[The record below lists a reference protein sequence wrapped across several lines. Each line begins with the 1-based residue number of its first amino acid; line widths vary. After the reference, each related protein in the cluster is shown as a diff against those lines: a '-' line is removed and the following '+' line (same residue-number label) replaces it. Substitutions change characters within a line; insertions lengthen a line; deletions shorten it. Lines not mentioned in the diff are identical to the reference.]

1 MAVPPINI
9 FTVPPAG
16 RNSGLKPARTYRA
29 IPFVIL
35 LVLAVFALPATSYVD
50 ETGNDKAVKL
60 AGVYRDVV
68 EDETTYTA
76 VAGDTLLKIA
86 GEFGV
91 DLGYLLRLNPQ
102 KKKYLHPGDRFRI
115 IKRTIIP
122 AETDDGIIINIPD
135 RMLYLFRDGALA
147 VKFPVGPGKPGWRTT
162 RGAFRIIS
170 KLRNPVWRVPPSIQ
184 REMAAQGEPVRKVV
198 PPGKDNPLGRWAL
211 DTSLPGILIHE
222 TIAPSSVYRF
232 RSHGCVR
239 MRGEDAERLFGL
251 VDKGDT
257 GNIIYRPVKLAV
269 TVSGKIYLEVYSD
282 VYGLS
287 PEPMGEARSMIG
299 SAGLTDNVDWKK
311 VEEVVNLHEGIAE
324 DVTKKKA
331 GEYDG
336 KTEFSEGGAGAG
348 NNALPH

>member
-1 MAVPPINI
+1 L
-9 FTVPPAG
+9 AG
-16 RNSGLKPARTYRA
+16 RTSDSP
-29 IPFVIL
+29 
-35 LVLAVFALPATSYVD
+35 LAVRGALAA
-50 ETGNDKAVKL
+50 AVLVFLAAAFPSAGSGDAGSHDGAAKL

-76 VAGDTLLKIA
+76 VEGDTLLKIA

-91 DLGYLLRLNPQ
+91 DLDYLLRLNPQ
-102 KKKYLHPGDRFRI
+102 KKKFLHPGDRFRI

-122 AETDDGIIINIPD
+122 AETDDGIILNIPD

-147 VKFPVGPGKPGWRTT
+147 VKFPAGLGKPGWRTP

-170 KLRNPVWRVPPSIQ
+170 KLRDPVWRVPPSIQ
-184 REMAAQGEPVRKVV
+184 REMAAQGERVRKVV

-211 DTSLPGILIHE
+211 NTSLPGILIHE

-239 MRGEDAERLFGL
+239 MRGEDAGRLFGL

-257 GNIIYRPVKLAV
+257 GSIIYRPVKLAV

-287 PEPMGEARSMIG
+287 PEPMGEARRMIG
-299 SAGLTDNVDWKK
+299 SAGLADKVDWAK
-311 VEEVVNLHEGIAE
+311 VEEVVKLHEGIAQ
-324 DVTKKKA
+324 DVTK
-331 GEYDG
+331 E
-336 KTEFSEGGAGAG
+336 
-348 NNALPH
+348 

>member
-1 MAVPPINI
+1 M
-9 FTVPPAG
+9 AG
-16 RNSGLKPARTYRA
+16 RTSDSP
-29 IPFVIL
+29 
-35 LVLAVFALPATSYVD
+35 LAVRGALA
-50 ETGNDKAVKL
+50 AVVLVFLAAAFPSAGSGDAGSHDGAAKL

-76 VAGDTLLKIA
+76 VEGDTLLKIA

-91 DLGYLLRLNPQ
+91 DLDYLLRLNPQ

-122 AETDDGIIINIPD
+122 AETDDGIILNIPD

-147 VKFPVGPGKPGWRTT
+147 VKFPAGLGKPGWRTP

-170 KLRNPVWRVPPSIQ
+170 KLRDPVWRVPPSIQ
-184 REMAAQGEPVRKVV
+184 REMAAQGERVRKVV

-211 DTSLPGILIHE
+211 NTSLPGILIHE

-257 GNIIYRPVKLAV
+257 GSIIYRPVKLAV

-287 PEPMGEARSMIG
+287 PEPMGEARRMIG
-299 SAGLTDNVDWKK
+299 SAALADKVDWAK
-311 VEEVVNLHEGIAE
+311 VEEVVNLHEGIAQ
-324 DVTKKKA
+324 DVTK
-331 GEYDG
+331 E
-336 KTEFSEGGAGAG
+336 
-348 NNALPH
+348 